1 MFGAVVNDDIHHHAT
16 AAAGASTRAVY
27 FVCFDQPPLPARAPI
42 PVKIVE
48 GIFGMLVGM
57 LLPLR
62 VVHPDAVG
70 RFVVLFLQRI
80 EEVADDSFLRPIAK
94 PPAQSED

>member
-1 MFGAVVNDDIHHHAT
+1 
-16 AAAGASTRAVY
+16 
-27 FVCFDQPPLPARAPI
+27 
-42 PVKIVE
+42 
-48 GIFGMLVGM
+48 MLVGM
-57 LLPLR
+57 LMPLR

-94 PPAQSED
+94 PPSQSED